1 MKKLALILIIF
12 FAFVAFSLGGAYLL
26 TRDGISIGDSIA
38 VINVHG
44 IISSSQDSGL
54 FETVGASP
62 ERIREQIERAESDPS
77 VKAIVFDINS
87 PGGTIVA
94 SEAIAEAIKN
104 AEKPTVA
111 WLGEIAASGGYYVAS
126 ATDYIVSDKGSM
138 TGSIGVIFVFP
149 QYDSLLDKIGVTMRV
164 FKAGKYKDLG
174 SPYRN
179 MTEEEKE
186 IVNEWVQS
194 AYSDF
199 IETIAE
205 NRNLSSEYVGSISE
219 GKLYTGRQA
228 VELGLADQIGTRQ
241 DAINTAGHL
250 GGIEGRPGVI
260 TYREKGF
267 LRDFVGVASS
277 RFGYGF
283 ARGLL
288 AAQSQEGLSY

>member
-1 MKKLALILIIF
+1 M
-12 FAFVAFSLGGAYLL
+12 AFSLGGAYLL